1 MRPGKPL
8 ISGYIDNIPLIGL
21 PGNPVSTA
29 VCAMVFLRPALAHLA
44 GGTDQ
49 APCFAMALDSDLGE
63 NDQRQDYIRAIIIEE
78 EAANRQTCAT
88 ARQFNDVSVDRYTAL
103 IVRLPFDPARNAGIW
118 SALCRSR
125 S

>member
-44 GGTDQ
+44 GGTDR
-49 APCFAMALDSDLGE
+49 ALFCDG
-63 NDQRQDYIRAIIIEE
+63 
-78 EAANRQTCAT
+78 
-88 ARQFNDVSVDRYTAL
+88 ARQQF
-103 IVRLPFDPARNAGIW
+103 
-118 SALCRSR
+118 RSK
-125 S
+125 